1 MRNTKQSE
9 ESKIELVDFVNGF
22 RENELARHISSN
34 AAWELSYKITKD
46 ARLQLADNTRTI
58 PMQLVWRFMSDLMIV
73 YKA

>member
-46 ARLQLADNTRTI
+46 ARLRLAENTRRI
-58 PMQLVWRFMSDLMIV
+58 PMQPVWRIMSNLMIC
-73 YKA
+73 KG